1 MARTMR
7 QNVARPSGQIQ
18 ARSAAAMNL
27 KAQNKRSNQLKFG
40 AQLTYNAV
48 KGNTMFITWGTLK
61 TASGAL
67 WLTGKTVNLLG
78 RASSLIGGIFEKT
91 ADGLVNFTGW
101 LFG

>member
-1 MARTMR
+1 MARTMH

-18 ARSAAAMNL
+18 ARTAATNL
-27 KAQNKRSNQLKFG
+27 KAQNKRRSNQLKFG

-48 KGNTMFITWGTLK
+48 KGNTLFITWGTLK

-67 WLTGKTVNLLG
+67 WLTGKTMNLLG
-78 RASSLIGGIFEKT
+78 RASSIIGGILEKT

>member
-67 WLTGKTVNLLG
+67 RLTGRTVNLLG
-78 RASSLIGGIFEKT
+78 RASSLIGGILEKT

>member
-18 ARSAAAMNL
+18 ARTAATNL
-27 KAQNKRSNQLKFG
+27 KAQNKRRSNQLKFG

-48 KGNTMFITWGTLK
+48 KGNTLFITWGTLK

-67 WLTGKTVNLLG
+67 WLTGKMVNLLG
-78 RASSLIGGIFEKT
+78 RASSIIGGILEKT
-91 ADGLVNFTGW
+91 ADGLVNFTSW